1 MKLLRRS
8 RPDGKIAWLST
19 QPWWRDL
26 PDHDLRVLAET
37 GDRASVPASTTIM
50 TAGQRG
56 QESAIV
62 IAGEVDVVDGDRV
75 VARLGPG
82 DVVGEL
88 SLLDGVPRSADVR
101 TVTDAELL
109 VFSLR
114 SLQQVMAASA
124 TVVAQVRA
132 AAAVHRD

>member
-1 MKLLRRS
+1 MNLQRRS
-8 RPDGKIAWLST
+8 HPDAKIAWLKT

-37 GDRASVPASTTIM
+37 GDRASVRAGTTIM
-50 TAGQRG
+50 REGQRG
-56 QESAIV
+56 QESAI
-62 IAGEVDVVDGDRV
+62 IITGEVEVLDGDHV

-82 DVVGEL
+82 DTVGEL
-88 SLLDGVPRSADVR
+88 SLLDDAPRTADVR
-101 TVTDAELL
+101 TVTDVEVL

-114 SLQQVMAASA
+114 SLQEALAASA

-132 AAAVHRD
+132 AGAAHRG